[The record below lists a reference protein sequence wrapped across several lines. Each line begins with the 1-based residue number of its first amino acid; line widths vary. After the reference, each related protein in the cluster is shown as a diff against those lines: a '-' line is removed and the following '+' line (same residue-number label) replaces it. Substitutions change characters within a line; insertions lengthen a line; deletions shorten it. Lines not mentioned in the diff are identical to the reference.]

1 MKALDFLPLQSPVQ
15 TTLLAPGKSTSTALN
30 VHLYIILFDLFAHQ
44 IIILLN
50 IVHQLPEV
58 RKAVFVSDCYM
69 PRCTTTSYSSPLS
82 IRTLYIYCYAIS
94 YALSN

>member
-30 VHLYIILFDLFAHQ
+30 VHLYTILFDLFAHQ

-58 RKAVFVSDCYM
+58 RKAVFVSELLYAPLYHHKLFKPIIHTHVVYLLLCY
-69 PRCTTTSYSSPLS
+69 
-82 IRTLYIYCYAIS
+82 
-94 YALSN
+94 